1 MLEKDSELPTKALE
15 DIAYLSRS
23 ANRVVILNGLTEGQ
37 YSRGALANQT
47 GVSRTTLDRIVNE
60 LEERGWVKR
69 TTEGNYAA
77 TAQGRLLMRRF
88 RPFLESVEALHCLD
102 DALTWLP
109 IDELDIGLEH
119 FSDAVVR
126 RPESGDPVEVTDF
139 FDELL
144 WNTSEFRVLSHLAP
158 PEPLGETLVERV
170 TTDRMTMDGVITDEL
185 FGYLGSRPERAT
197 RWRALVEAGSD
208 LHCHEGPIPCNL
220 WIFDE
225 MVLIK
230 KSGPEPIDEAYGV
243 PIVSEN
249 DTVRSWAND
258 LIDEWMDEASPM
270 DVTSFETDPTVPG
283 DGSRG
288 E

>member
-1 MLEKDSELPTKALE
+1 
-15 DIAYLSRS
+15 
-23 ANRVVILNGLTEGQ
+23 
-37 YSRGALANQT
+37 
-47 GVSRTTLDRIVNE
+47 
-60 LEERGWVKR
+60 
-69 TTEGNYAA
+69 
-77 TAQGRLLMRRF
+77 MRRF

-144 WNTSEFRVLSHLAP
+144 WNTSEFRVLAHLAP

-170 TTDRMTMDGVITDEL
+170 TSERMTMDGVVTDEL

-208 LHCHEGPIPCNL
+208 LHRHEGPIPCNL

-225 MVLIK
+225 TVLIK

-243 PIVSEN
+243 PIVSDN
-249 DTVRSWAND
+249 DTVRSWAHG
-258 LIDEWMDEASPM
+258 LIDECMEAASSI
-270 DVTSFETDPTVPG
+270 DVSAFEAEPTAPEAESG
-283 DGSRG
+283 G